1 MLYFL
6 KGRVASA
13 VAATT
18 MRGAAPAAAVVVLA
32 AALAVAAVAASE
44 VDENTFRKNELQ
56 TAVGHGRISIGNCIS
71 SLRVKDQAK
80 GCGNSAYRCERK

>member
-13 VAATT
+13 GAAST
-18 MRGAAPAAAVVVLA
+18 MRGAAPAAVVVL
-32 AALAVAAVAASE
+32 AALAVAALAASE

-56 TAVGHGRISIGNCIS
+56 TAVGHGH
-71 SLRVKDQAK
+71 
-80 GCGNSAYRCERK
+80 

>member
-44 VDENTFRKNELQ
+44 VDENTFRKKNELQ
-56 TAVGHGRISIGNCIS
+56 IVVGHGFQSEMTLVCCVLQQIKKKVAEISR
-71 SLRVKDQAK
+71 LA
-80 GCGNSAYRCERK
+80 